1 MVVAVLTNGC
11 RRFDLCLVAVLTTI
25 VAVLVIAVLAC
36 RRFGCR
42 RFGSVAV
49 LVVAVSTCRR
59 SDLYPSINP
68 GSVTWCHNF
77 SRAKPKGRENQIDRG
92 AKAKITR
99 CVIVALLFIC
109 KIPKVTRVVMLILA
123 DIPEAIMKPRGQAF
137 MFKNKVDTYLRR
149 AGYESRRSRP
159 TSISARRSRPT
170 SISAHLFSC

>member
-25 VAVLVIAVLAC
+25 VAVLVVAVLAC

-42 RFGSVAV
+42 RFGS
-49 LVVAVSTCRR
+49 VAVSTCRR

-92 AKAKITR
+92 AKTKITR

-123 DIPEAIMKPRGQAF
+123 DIPEAIMKSRGQA
-137 MFKNKVDTYLRR
+137 LR
-149 AGYESRRSRP
+149 
-159 TSISARRSRPT
+159 
-170 SISAHLFSC
+170 